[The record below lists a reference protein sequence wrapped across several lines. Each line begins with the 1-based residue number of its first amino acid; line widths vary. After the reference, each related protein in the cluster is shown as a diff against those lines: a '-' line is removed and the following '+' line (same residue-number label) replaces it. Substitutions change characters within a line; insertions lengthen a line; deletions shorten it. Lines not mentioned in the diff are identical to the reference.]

1 MSLYSLLVEHTQADQ
16 DKLLGIQ
23 LAYRAQLADPEL
35 VFRSISFVN
44 FVSTWIIRFVDP
56 KRTHPN
62 PLVEFVT
69 HLRASRMT
77 VQLTSHIFRL
87 PLPQEVPLEFRM
99 QPEFILED
107 VIDYHVFLMRYVLLL
122 TFVYMS

>member
-1 MSLYSLLVEHTQADQ
+1 MEQALNNAKVRIFVSSSRLCRLLIVHLQADQ

-69 HLRASRMT
+69 HLGASRMT
-77 VQLTSHIFRL
+77 V
-87 PLPQEVPLEFRM
+87 
-99 QPEFILED
+99 
-107 VIDYHVFLMRYVLLL
+107 
-122 TFVYMS
+122 

>member
-1 MSLYSLLVEHTQADQ
+1 MEQALNNAKVRIFVSSSRLCRLLIVHLQADQ

-23 LAYRAQLADPEL
+23 LTYRAQLADPEL

-62 PLVEFVT
+62 PLVESVKHPRT
-69 HLRASRMT
+69 SRVT
-77 VQLTSHIFRL
+77 VQLTWITLDS
-87 PLPQEVPLEFRM
+87 PYPKKYP
-99 QPEFILED
+99 
-107 VIDYHVFLMRYVLLL
+107 
-122 TFVYMS
+122 